1 MTLICFDYFIENF
14 KLLYWFRDKL
24 RDGQDLYDSIGVTR
38 TTNLCFISWILLS
51 LWPSTVIIGLLIQW
65 CITSKGISY
74 DNDYNYGVVTAT
86 NGRNGGQLNLNR
98 LRQEDQKLEQRQRKY
113 RYLYQVRTAHG
124 DVISQ
129 VIMTTVLIKK
139 VFKIFQNFSKLFQT
153 YSFFF
158 DFLEL
163 YPKSA

>member
-1 MTLICFDYFIENF
+1 
-14 KLLYWFRDKL
+14 
-24 RDGQDLYDSIGVTR
+24 
-38 TTNLCFISWILLS
+38 
-51 LWPSTVIIGLLIQW
+51 VIIGLLIQW

-158 DFLEL
+158 DFIEL